1 MIEPP
6 VMRSVETE
14 IIMGNT
20 KEETRRRFLSF
31 FSGLGLGGTLLPG
44 VLWAQLQQDGA
55 QRITQ
60 PMLAGALALSG
71 LTFSEEDQR
80 SMLQAANQNL
90 TRYEELRKVHIPND
104 VAPPFYFSPLT
115 PGMKVNRV
123 RQPFHFSAPRVKRPA
138 NLEDV
143 AFWPI

>member
-1 MIEPP
+1 
-6 VMRSVETE
+6 
-14 IIMGNT
+14 
-20 KEETRRRFLSF
+20 
-31 FSGLGLGGTLLPG
+31 
-44 VLWAQLQQDGA
+44 
-55 QRITQ
+55 
-60 PMLAGALALSG
+60 
-71 LTFSEEDQR
+71 
-80 SMLQAANQNL
+80 MLQAANQNL

-143 AFWPI
+143 AFCPSRSSLSSSEPDRSRRWN